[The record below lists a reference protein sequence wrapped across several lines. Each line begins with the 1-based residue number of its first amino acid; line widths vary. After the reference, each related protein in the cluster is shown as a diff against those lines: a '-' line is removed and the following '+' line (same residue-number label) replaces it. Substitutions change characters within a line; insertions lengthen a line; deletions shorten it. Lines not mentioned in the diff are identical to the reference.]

1 MRLKTQDGI
10 LNESQDFPISYR
22 MMWPEKMENP
32 APGVVFAPGFGSSLQ
47 TSSYIQES
55 LERVAELGA
64 VAISFNYSHI
74 KVKPN
79 NDVDTGKLTCENAD
93 DDFRRVLDFA
103 KNNPM
108 IDNKKLVGMGCSFG
122 ANTMFRVKDMDLAAY
137 IAFSLVPDFIK
148 PFQEKLTQQKRLLWK
163 MSQYFLGAGTKQV
176 IDGHV
181 QEISYQLFEQA
192 EKINL
197 QERVSDIKQPVTLI
211 HGTEDILASVDDI
224 KALQQSMTQ
233 SSNINVHFIEG
244 AGHKFQDQPKKG
256 ELFSELQQAIS
267 LAQKSFLSLFS
278 VSAQDTT
285 APAESGIAGL
295 TLPNLALNIPPL
307 LQFPPLGAAST
318 TGNRGMNLAL

>member
-1 MRLKTQDGI
+1 MRLKTEDGV
-10 LNESQDFPISYR
+10 LNDSRNFPISYR

-55 LERVAELGA
+55 LERVAEMGA

-93 DDFRRVLDFA
+93 DDLRRMLDFA

-108 IDNKKLVGMGCSFG
+108 IDAGKLVGMGCSFG
-122 ANTMFRVKDMDLAAY
+122 ANTLFRVKDMDLAAY

-148 PFQEKLTQQKRLLWK
+148 PFQEKLTHQKRLLWK

-197 QERVSDIKQPVTLI
+197 QERVSDITQPVTLI

-224 KALQQSMTQ
+224 KALKESMTQ

-244 AGHKFQDQPKKG
+244 AGHKFKDQPKKG

-267 LAQKSFLSLFS
+267 VAQKSFLNLFTT
-278 VSAQDTT
+278 SAEETT
-285 APAESGIAGL
+285 ASVDNSASGIL
-295 TLPNLALNIPPL
+295 LPKLAMNIPPL
-307 LQFPPLGAAST
+307 LQFPTMGTA
-318 TGNRGMNLAL
+318 TGTHGMNLAL